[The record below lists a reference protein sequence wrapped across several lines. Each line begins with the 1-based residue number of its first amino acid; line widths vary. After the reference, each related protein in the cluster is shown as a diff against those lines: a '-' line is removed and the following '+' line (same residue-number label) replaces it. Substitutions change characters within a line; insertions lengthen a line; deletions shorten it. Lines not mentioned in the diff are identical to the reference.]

1 MLTRLLRFPMSMV
14 VSELFQAFEVFDAVD
29 AEDAIDAIGALWMKG
44 AIDVKQA

>member
-29 AEDAIDAIGALWMKG
+29 AEDAIGAIGALWMKG